1 MNCDCWAQT
10 KIRYVQI
17 KYKKYNLSDIAD
29 YPLQIF
35 NTSLQPYP
43 FCRHHTLYS
52 VSPDLSDITH
62 LTQYHQNDQISHTLL
77 SITRPIRYHTLYSI
91 SPDLSDIAHLTQYHQ
106 NDQISHDYSQNIPR
120 IIRYRTPYSI
130 SPELSD
136 IT

>member
-52 VSPDLSDITH
+52 VSPDLSDI
-62 LTQYHQNDQISHTLL
+62 
-77 SITRPIRYHTLYSI
+77 
-91 SPDLSDIAHLTQYHQ
+91 AHLTQYHQ
-106 NDQISHDYSQNIPR
+106 NDQISHDYTQNIPR